1 MFAVTKLTSD
11 SDIDE
16 LIFVNMCYI
25 ISGLFK
31 IQGVF
36 SFTAM
41 LWKKSYL
48 LEKEGGI

>member
-1 MFAVTKLTSD
+1 MIYVFAVTKLTSD
-11 SDIDE
+11 E
-16 LIFVNMCYI
+16 LIFVNMYYI

-41 LWKKSYL
+41 LWEKSYL
-48 LEKEGGI
+48 LEKECGI